1 MDVDV
6 GADDRPQKRQRYD
19 IIATARQAVSA
30 RVSATNKHLRE
41 PKIADALALLR
52 QQELSD
58 WPARDTYFADLKA
71 KILSAL
77 GCDTNLEDELSA
89 ATAKAQ
95 QDANTIAK
103 LKGRIKKLATEI
115 SEFKKKNRC
124 ETAVADDMIAY
135 FGGQF
140 GTQLLYDNLC
150 DSLCVFMT
158 SHRIGF
164 LLLFIGLSSNFNKIM
179 K

>member
-1 MDVDV
+1 
-6 GADDRPQKRQRYD
+6 
-19 IIATARQAVSA
+19 
-30 RVSATNKHLRE
+30 
-41 PKIADALALLR
+41 LLR

-95 QDANTIAK
+95 QDANIIAK

-115 SEFKKKNRC
+115 SEFKKKNRS

-135 FGGQF
+135 FGGPLDSDF
-140 GTQLLYDNLC
+140 DAYYDTVSCNALR
-150 DSLCVFMT
+150 LQY
-158 SHRIGF
+158 
-164 LLLFIGLSSNFNKIM
+164 LSC
-179 K
+179 